1 MIYLQHGTKFPTDT
15 TTRGLDSIPT
25 QTRRRG
31 WRQPSAHQTSALMR
45 SKILRLNT
53 SLAPWDGVSSPSPP
67 ATPRWVLSPPQ
78 TPPGTA
84 PAAMYG
90 LGFRLLHV
98 SRRSCCQRCSAPHP
112 RRSTARGSR
121 CRYGGWR
128 NRCQGTLARRRLCLY
143 PDPAHPRLLLPP
155 VPGQA
160 ATGGG
165 EKWGHRRRREVRA
178 PTAKRNRFRLMWLV
192 DILIW
197 RQR

>member
-1 MIYLQHGTKFPTDT
+1 MIDLQHGTKFPTDT

-45 SKILRLNT
+45 SKILGLNT

-98 SRRSCCQRCSAPHP
+98 SRGSCCQRCSAPHP

-143 PDPAHPRLLLPP
+143 PIRPTRASCSLRCRVRQAPAAERNE
-155 VPGQA
+155 G
-160 ATGGG
+160 TGGG
-165 EKWGHRRRREVRA
+165 EKWGHRRRRETGY
-178 PTAKRNRFRLMWLV
+178 PHTP
-192 DILIW
+192 ILLW
-197 RQR
+197 